1 VIGCTALLCG
11 SSYLCLCAK
20 EHPVWGNKPLTTSR
34 DTCNLTTQ
42 PLYVL
47 FKKDDL
53 HGKLQAIELH
63 ETQNACIGFRLDY
76 DGLLKEHTQF

>member
-1 VIGCTALLCG
+1 MG
-11 SSYLCLCAK
+11 K
-20 EHPVWGNKPLTTSR
+20 QPLTTIR

-63 ETQNACIGFRLDY
+63 EAQNACIGFRLDY
-76 DGLLKEHTQF
+76 DEL